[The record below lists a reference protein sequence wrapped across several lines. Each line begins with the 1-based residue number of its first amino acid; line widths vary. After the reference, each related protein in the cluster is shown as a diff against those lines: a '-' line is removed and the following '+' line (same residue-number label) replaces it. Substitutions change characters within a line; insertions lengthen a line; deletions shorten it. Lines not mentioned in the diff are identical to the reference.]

1 MDASRQC
8 SRTPAEGAGGM
19 RTGTG
24 VSGSDARLE
33 DGEAKAW
40 GILVCVGFFFF
51 FFFKFSRGDSD
62 LDFSFL
68 SKRYGDGTVTSELG
82 G

>member
-1 MDASRQC
+1 MRPDSAPARRQRAQAGC
-8 SRTPAEGAGGM
+8 ARAPEFLGQTPDLKMGKL
-19 RTGTG
+19 RP
-24 VSGSDARLE
+24 
-33 DGEAKAW
+33 GESLFV
-40 GILVCVGFFFF
+40 LVFFFF

>member
-40 GILVCVGFFFF
+40 GILDGVVFF